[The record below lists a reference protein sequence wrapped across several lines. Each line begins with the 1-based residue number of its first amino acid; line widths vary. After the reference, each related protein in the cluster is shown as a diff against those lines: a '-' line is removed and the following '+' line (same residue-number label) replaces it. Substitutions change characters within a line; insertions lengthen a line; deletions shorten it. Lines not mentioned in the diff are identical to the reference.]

1 MRRSDEGRRPRQ
13 RVERCRGLLV
23 FGVLLGN
30 RHRQRRAHRDT
41 AGVDELAGIL
51 DTCRATG
58 TTGLLIHSDPQAVL
72 LQQYAR
78 DHGWSIPGDLAIV
91 AYDDEVAENA
101 EPAITALRPPKQHVG
116 RLAVESIV
124 GRLTDGVDRP
134 IQRTYLLPTLHARE
148 SSRAL
153 SGS

>member
-1 MRRSDEGRRPRQ
+1 MGDLGLECVIDADLDAAFEDGDGLAREG
-13 RVERCRGLLV
+13 VI
-23 FGVLLGN
+23 
-30 RHRQRRAHRDT
+30 
-41 AGVDELAGIL
+41 AGIL